1 MRKKKIIF
9 YSLLIL
15 LFILLVFLSILS
27 IKEFGKRISSA
38 KSMKNVYSFD
48 TSSPFSIN
56 KIVYFSSA
64 NCNTRHQF
72 ELLFYYI

>member
-9 YSLLIL
+9 YVLLIL

-27 IKEFGKRISSA
+27 IKELQKRILSD
-38 KSMKNVYSFD
+38 KSMENIYNLD
-48 TSSPFSIN
+48 ISSPFSVN

-64 NCNTRHQF
+64 NCNTRNQF
-72 ELLFYYI
+72 